1 MPLHPSQLEKH
12 DCINIRLSPTGP
24 LYGWEFVR
32 QGENIVKKVDGQL
45 TFSSIY
51 PMLHAVKDGYGLAYL
66 PESSALAGIEAGHY
80 CRVLEDWS
88 EAFPADMI
96 IPIMSIT
103 GSGKDNTDTLHEK
116 GKSNITCCAPDFKNE
131 RFT

>member
-1 MPLHPSQLEKH
+1 
-12 DCINIRLSPTGP
+12 
-24 LYGWEFVR
+24 
-32 QGENIVKKVDGQL
+32 
-45 TFSSIY
+45 
-51 PMLHAVKDGYGLAYL
+51 MLQAVKDGYGTAYL
-66 PESSALAGIEAGHY
+66 PESSAPAGIEAGHY

-116 GKSNITCCAPDFKNE
+116 GKSNITCCARILRMSGLRSRMSSSNQKF
-131 RFT
+131 RYYC

>member
-1 MPLHPSQLEKH
+1 MAGNLSGRG
-12 DCINIRLSPTGP
+12 DC
-24 LYGWEFVR
+24 E
-32 QGENIVKKVDGQL
+32 KVDGQL

-51 PMLHAVKDGYGLAYL
+51 PMLQAVKDGYGLAYL